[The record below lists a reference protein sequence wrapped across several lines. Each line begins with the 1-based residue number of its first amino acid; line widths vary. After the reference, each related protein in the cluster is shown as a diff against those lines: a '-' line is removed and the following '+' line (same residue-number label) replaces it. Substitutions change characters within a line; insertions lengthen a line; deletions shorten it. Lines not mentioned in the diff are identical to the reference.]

1 MLVNLL
7 AEEKFISTGGCAL
20 QFFTLCAFVDSECLL
35 LAVTAY
41 DRYQAISN
49 PLLYTVNMSSRL
61 CSLLMAGVY
70 LVGTA
75 DTLIHT
81 TLAFSLCFCDI
92 NQFFCDV
99 PSLVLISCSETE
111 VNE

>member
-92 NQFFCDV
+92 NQFFV
-99 PSLVLISCSETE
+99 MFHLLY
-111 VNE
+111 